1 LAVDDLGQSMLHARA
16 LRYLDEVARRGSI
29 RAAAEH
35 LNVSSSAINRQILEL
50 EDNLGAQI
58 FHRLSKRLR
67 LTPIG
72 ELLIAHVRQTLKDYE
87 RLTLRVEDLKGARAG
102 DVTIATMNGLAGGL
116 MPSVLAAFRK
126 AHPHVQ
132 VSVKSLFAEDIVKA
146 VLSGEADLGMAY
158 NLPRTPGLTS
168 SATYHTRLGAVV
180 VPSHPLAL
188 RSPARLAD
196 CLEYPIVLGDQSMTI
211 HGLMVAAF
219 HEANLPF
226 EPNYKSNSIEFMKAM
241 VHGDEFVT
249 FLSRIDVDA
258 EQRKGSL
265 VYVAIRDRHLQG
277 PTLTLVRRSKGVLDA
292 AVNLLEQEVKA
303 ALAAIETDT
312 VLPSLS

>member
-1 LAVDDLGQSMLHARA
+1 MLHARA

-50 EDNLGAQI
+50 EDDLGAQI

-87 RLTLRVEDLKGARAG
+87 HLTLRVEDLKGARTG
-102 DVTIATMNGLAGGL
+102 DVTVATMNGLAGGL
-116 MPSVLAAFRK
+116 LPSVLAAFRK
-126 AHPHVQ
+126 AHPRVQ
-132 VSVKSLFAEDIVKA
+132 VAVKSLFAEDIVKA
-146 VLSGEADLGMAY
+146 VLSGEADLGLAY
-158 NLPRTPGLTS
+158 NLPKTPGLTT
-168 SATYHTRLGAVV
+168 SATCHTRLGAVV

-188 RSPARLAD
+188 RSPARLSD

-219 HEANLPF
+219 HEASLPF
-226 EPNYKSNSIEFMKAM
+226 APTYKSNSIEFMKAM
-241 VHGDEFVT
+241 VHGDDFVT
-249 FLSRIDVDA
+249 FLSRIDVDE
-258 EQRKGSL
+258 EQRKGTL
-265 VYVAIRDRHLQG
+265 VYVAVRDRHLQG
-277 PTLTLVRRSKGVLDA
+277 QTLTLVRRSRGMLDT
-292 AVNLLEQEVKA
+292 AVNLLEEEIKR

-312 VLPSLS
+312 VLPSVS

>member
-1 LAVDDLGQSMLHARA
+1 MLHARA

-35 LNVSSSAINRQILEL
+35 LNVSASAINRQILEL

-126 AHPHVQ
+126 AHPRVQ

-158 NLPRTPGLTS
+158 NLPRTPGLTT

-226 EPNYKSNSIEFMKAM
+226 EPSYKSNSIEFMKAM

-249 FLSRIDVDA
+249 FLSRIDVNA
-258 EQRKGSL
+258 EQRKGLL

-277 PTLTLVRRSKGVLDA
+277 QTLTLVRRSKGVLDG
-292 AVNLLEQEVKA
+292 AVNLLEQEVKT

>member
-1 LAVDDLGQSMLHARA
+1 
-16 LRYLDEVARRGSI
+16 VARRGSI

-35 LNVSSSAINRQILEL
+35 LNVSASAINRQILEL

-126 AHPHVQ
+126 AHPRVQ

-158 NLPRTPGLTS
+158 NLPRTPGLTT

-226 EPNYKSNSIEFMKAM
+226 EPSYKSNSIEFMKAM

-258 EQRKGSL
+258 EQRKGLL

-277 PTLTLVRRSKGVLDA
+277 QTLTLVRRSKGVLDG
-292 AVNLLEQEVKA
+292 AVNLLEQEVKT